1 MKTFKNSYMSAE
13 SSMEIEPSISG
24 ELFHITHVTGR
35 GEKSFKFSNTDAP
48 ALALAILEAAG
59 YDDMA
64 DDANLADVHAFNA
77 MHKLQESVDT
87 QERATAEAKEQAEL
101 EAEAFKLRRA
111 YLEGRAGFDSWN
123 ELTDA
128 ERDHWLAVARKA
140 REMAKEL
147 TNGR

>member
-1 MKTFKNSYMSAE
+1 MSSKIFKSSYMSD
-13 SSMEIEPSISG
+13 SSRLEIEASIASTS
-24 ELFHITHVTGR
+24 FHITHCTVV
-35 GEKSFKFSNTDAP
+35 GEKSFMFDNTTAP

-101 EAEAFKLRRA
+101 EAEA
-111 YLEGRAGFDSWN
+111 LELFNASRVVRGLVLIEWVSV
-123 ELTDA
+123 TKS
-128 ERDHWLAVARKA
+128 ERDEWLAVARKA
-140 REMAKEL
+140 REMRAEK
-147 TNGR
+147 